1 MNDTGFIYGEIP
13 SFIRAYV
20 HFAEKRFKGSKHLVE
35 SKKYEVYQER
45 GVRICEHVWYTTL
58 FLGEKLYTSPPAL
71 RPVLPA
77 AKSPPGHGRTPYLPI
92 WRFISSFC

>member
-35 SKKYEVYQER
+35 SKN
-45 GVRICEHVWYTTL
+45 T
-58 FLGEKLYTSPPAL
+58 
-71 RPVLPA
+71 
-77 AKSPPGHGRTPYLPI
+77 
-92 WRFISSFC
+92 RFIRREEFAYANMCGYHTFFR